1 MIARTDT
8 ATYVFFLFIKR
19 KITKISYN
27 STTTEASDSEHR
39 YMNPLIKL
47 LRDSTLLNSRFDI
60 LAMWR
65 STQEG
70 MSKSNSYYFSLQYDI
85 DDLKRQNGHLEA
97 QIRALERA
105 KSSGNFSS
113 VADILAES
121 GLVRSLCRWLFKCN
135 KICIEKKCHD
145 VILIS
150 SL

>member
-1 MIARTDT
+1 VIARTDT

-27 STTTEASDSEHR
+27 LTTTEASDSEHR

-60 LAMWR
+60 LA
-65 STQEG
+65 SDVAP

-135 KICIEKKCHD
+135 KICIEKN
-145 VILIS
+145 VMMLF
-150 SL
+150 